1 MHDKLAARHRAI
13 TLRLAG
19 RPVKAICT
27 AVGHSEVWFRK
38 WWGRYLQAGTEGF
51 YDLTRAGLKQ
61 ALAEVLRD

>member
-1 MHDKLAARHRAI
+1 MPDELAARHRAI

-38 WWGRYLQAGTEGF
+38 WWGRYLQAGTEG
-51 YDLTRAGLKQ
+51 L
-61 ALAEVLRD
+61 